1 MLFSSS
7 SCISER
13 LIKYFYLSESQHWT
27 QPSTFCRTVYSF
39 CCFWRTV
46 LKIQENSASGGKR
59 SHSVTLFT
67 GFVKLTFTVGAG
79 GQTLVWTNS
88 YLPSSPHLLRLSF
101 MMRIVPE
108 FLARE
113 HDDMLKRERV
123 ISVHIRMIW
132 PKLYFLDIF
141 LPLFGK
147 NMTAVWYVY
156 TYLLKATELKIRFPN
171 RASQFIY
178 IFNYK

>member
-1 MLFSSS
+1 MTFGTHDVTGVTKSVIFKSGENAEEW
-7 SCISER
+7 ISER

-27 QPSTFCRTVYSF
+27 QPSTFCWTVYSF

-46 LKIQENSASGGKR
+46 FQIQENSASGGKR

-79 GQTLVWTNS
+79 GHTLVWTNS
-88 YLPSSPHLLRLSF
+88 YLPGSPHLLRLSF

-123 ISVHIRMIW
+123 ISVHIRMIC
-132 PKLYFLDIF
+132 PNATSLTSLRR
-141 LPLFGK
+141 
-147 NMTAVWYVY
+147 
-156 TYLLKATELKIRFPN
+156 YLGRIWL
-171 RASQFIY
+171 
-178 IFNYK
+178 